1 MRIELLEHS
10 GFKQSVA
17 GAWLS
22 YGKADFDKIVA
33 WNKDNYKEVKED
45 LIRLSEKLAGMDGG
59 HNKFL
64 EGLTYWILI
73 QAPLR
78 WWKQMDTYRVGI
90 TKSSES
96 TMHLSW
102 KGGLSASDFENP
114 ELVYPET
121 LKRLNDDIHAFCN
134 CTPDEKDKKKMLEN
148 SITTN
153 LPDGYLQTRLVC
165 VNAKCLRNIYLQ
177 RRNHKLNEWS
187 LFCDFIEQLPK
198 GNLICKK

>member
-1 MRIELLEHS
+1 MRYKLLHWH
-10 GFKQSVA
+10 GFDEA
-17 GAWLS
+17 INGARLS
-22 YGKADFDKIVA
+22 YGRTSFD
-33 WNKDNYKEVKED
+33 NFESSEED
-45 LIRLSEKLAGMDGG
+45 KKRLSEQLAGMDGG
-59 HNKFL
+59 HNGFL
-64 EGLTYWILI
+64 EFIQYWILI
-73 QAPLR
+73 QSPLR
-78 WWKQMDTYRVGI
+78 WWKQMDRYRHI
-90 TKSSES
+90 SQISES

-114 ELVYPET
+114 ELIYPET

-177 RRNHKLNEWS
+177 RRNHRLNEWS

-198 GNLICKK
+198 GELICKK